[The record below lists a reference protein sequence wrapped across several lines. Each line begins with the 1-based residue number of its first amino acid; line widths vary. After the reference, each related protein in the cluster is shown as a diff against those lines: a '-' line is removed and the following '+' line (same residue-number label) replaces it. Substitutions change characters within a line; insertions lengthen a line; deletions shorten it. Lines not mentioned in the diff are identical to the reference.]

1 MNTTTPRRATII
13 HGYAASPDDHWFN
26 WLAGQFEA
34 LGITTSIPAL
44 PDSEQPDADRWLEA
58 VAAAVEPVDQ
68 DTILVAHSLGCLT
81 ALRYLATLPGDWRLG
96 TLILVAGFL
105 EPLPALPEL
114 DPFIADRPE
123 VGRVAAHVGRVLAL
137 RSDADPYVP
146 AEHTDRLA
154 ALLGV
159 QTQVVAG
166 AGHFLAD
173 DGIVELPDTLQY
185 LRLQVMP
192 VGRPEMEPHHSSSKE
207 PAQCPRTTST

>member
-1 MNTTTPRRATII
+1 MNTTTRRRATII
-13 HGYAASPDDHWFN
+13 HGYAATPDDHWFN

-44 PDSEQPDADRWLEA
+44 PDSEQPDADRWLKA
-58 VAAAVEPVDQ
+58 VTAAVEPVDQ

-81 ALRYLATLPGDWRLG
+81 ALRYLATLPGDRRLG

-114 DPFIADRPE
+114 DPFIADGVD
-123 VGRVAAHVGRVLAL
+123 VGKVTAHLGRVLVL

-146 AEHTDRLA
+146 VEHTDRLA

-173 DGIVELPDTLQY
+173 DGINVLPEIFEY
-185 LRLQVMP
+185 LRLQVGSA
-192 VGRPEMEPHHSSSKE
+192 GRPEMEPN
-207 PAQCPRTTST
+207 